1 MTKTHSIA
9 RLTAGVAATL
19 VAVALAGPAY
29 SQAQPAPA
37 QPAKPAAPAAKPA
50 APAAA
55 KPAAPAGA
63 AQQGQPGAPAEG
75 DVKFSASPWQKI
87 CQEVPERKKQVCVLT
102 QVLGVENQAIAK
114 VDIIELQDE
123 PKKRINVSVPLG
135 MRLQPGLRIT
145 LDKDPVNIPFVL
157 CQPIQ
162 GGGATCIGDLEVDG
176 SFIAKFRKANAVYL
190 QMVNGTGRT
199 LSLPISNAD
208 FGKAYDNAGMD
219 AKVAVELERKR
230 MEELRAA
237 QQQQEE
243 QGKAALLKKGQE
255 LERAKQGAQ

>member
-1 MTKTHSIA
+1 MTMTKFNA

-19 VAVALAGPAY
+19 FAVAFAGPAF
-29 SQAQPAPA
+29 SQTQPAQPAPA
-37 QPAKPAAPAAKPA
+37 AKPAPKPAAPAAKPA
-50 APAAA
+50 APAPAA
-55 KPAAPAGA
+55 QAPAG
-63 AQQGQPGAPAEG
+63 GAPQAEA

-87 CQEVPERKKQVCVLT
+87 CQEIPERKKQVCVLT

-114 VDIIELQDE
+114 VDIVEMQDE
-123 PKKRINVSVPLG
+123 PKKRINISVPLG

-145 LDKDPVNIPFVL
+145 LDKDPVNVPFVL

-199 LSLPISNAD
+199 LSLPISTAD
-208 FGKAYDNAGMD
+208 FGKAYDGPGMD
-219 AKVAVELERKR
+219 AKVAMEQERKR
-230 MEELRAA
+230 MEDARAA
-237 QQQQEE
+237 AQQQEE

-255 LERAKQGAQ
+255 LERAKAQGAQ